1 MSKLRAL
8 IVEDCESD
16 AKLVVREIK
25 RRGLDVEARRVEDA
39 ASMREAL
46 AAESWNV
53 ILCDWSLPSFNA
65 LAALQIVKESGLDIP
80 FIIVSG
86 TMGEEMAVEAIR
98 AGAHDYLL
106 KDRLTRLVPSIEREL
121 REARPGWNASSSRP
135 SYSRRRRWTRSVA
148 WRAAL
153 PTTSTTSSR

>member
-8 IVEDCESD
+8 IIEDSESD

-25 RRGLDVEARRVEDA
+25 RRGLEVEARRVEDA

-46 AAESWNV
+46 ATESWDV

-65 LAALQIVKESGLDIP
+65 LAALEVAKESGVDVP

-86 TMGEEMAVEAIR
+86 TVGEEMAVEAVR
-98 AGAHDYLL
+98 AGAH
-106 KDRLTRLVPSIEREL
+106 
-121 REARPGWNASSSRP
+121 
-135 SYSRRRRWTRSVA
+135 
-148 WRAAL
+148 
-153 PTTSTTSSR
+153 